1 MGIKEVVDLLTSV
14 GFGSPPAW
22 LRPFRVLSNG
32 EQFRVMVARAIAETT
47 GLIAIDEFTSVVD
60 RQVAKVA
67 SHTVQ
72 KAIRRRKRQLI
83 AVSCHYDIIEWLQPD
98 WVYQPHT
105 RDFARRRL
113 RRHPDLQLT
122 LHPINKAV
130 WSAFKQYHYMS
141 SSLATGAR
149 CIGGFIDGQCVA
161 FASWRHFPHPKARN
175 IMQGHRLVVLPD
187 YQGLGIGGR
196 MDDWI
201 GQYLYDKGYRYH
213 NVIAHPAMIAYYSRS
228 PRWTLLRAGRQTQK
242 KSCATIASK
251 SRSAVKSLR
260 RRQFD
265 FSTVRNSH
273 TFVYTPPKPE
283 A

>member
-105 RDFARRRL
+105 RDFARRRPQARREPPL
-113 RRHPDLQLT
+113 ANAPPGRAGDPRLGPVGPVSRRRCRGPSDPRLARRH
-122 LHPINKAV
+122 
-130 WSAFKQYHYMS
+130 
-141 SSLATGAR
+141 R
-149 CIGGFIDGQCVA
+149 
-161 FASWRHFPHPKARN
+161 
-175 IMQGHRLVVLPD
+175 
-187 YQGLGIGGR
+187 
-196 MDDWI
+196 
-201 GQYLYDKGYRYH
+201 
-213 NVIAHPAMIAYYSRS
+213 
-228 PRWTLLRAGRQTQK
+228 PRRGPEPSGCRDRRRRRRRRTAGRR
-242 KSCATIASK
+242 ADPIRRR
-251 SRSAVKSLR
+251 RSAR
-260 RRQFD
+260 RSAGRRPLLLPTGDDEPVPAKGQQTIWEWGVD
-265 FSTVRNSH
+265 TSQ
-273 TFVYTPPKPE
+273 Y
-283 A
+283 